1 MKRAVK
7 FKLKNGK
14 IVTIKTLQVGDYDAL
29 MKYFDKF
36 AHDVGAIQTTAY
48 PGRPKMSKEL
58 FEKMYSS
65 NERLG
70 IAVWDGDKIIGDAM
84 IGKDRPNH
92 PYYQGKTAGIGI
104 TMLSKYAHNGIGSKI
119 MKILENWAR
128 ENGVYKIHGDIRHLN
143 IASIATCIKNGFI
156 ITGIHYNAAF
166 INGKW
171 YHEYIVEKIL
181 EK

>member
-14 IVTIKTLQVGDYDAL
+14 DVVIKPLQVGNYDAL

-36 AHDVGAIQTTAY
+36 SHDVGAIQTTAY
-48 PGRPKMSKEL
+48 PGRPKMSKEQ
-58 FEKMYSS
+58 FEKMYSG

-92 PYYQGKTAGIGI
+92 PYYQGRTAGIGI
-104 TMLSKYAHNGIGSKI
+104 TML
-119 MKILENWAR
+119 
-128 ENGVYKIHGDIRHLN
+128 
-143 IASIATCIKNGFI
+143 KN
-156 ITGIHYNAAF
+156 
-166 INGKW
+166 
-171 YHEYIVEKIL
+171 
-181 EK
+181 